1 MGYKTLCF
9 GFSCILF
16 AYFLYLPIPENVE
29 EPWKVK
35 YVDTLIKA
43 ASLAALLGD
52 QLSLDE
58 NVTVIDTD
66 FSNIPVRLHVPK
78 RKSER
83 KRPAIIFIHGG
94 IFVFGS
100 CTHDNMNRLISNKIG
115 AVVLGIEY
123 RLAPK
128 YLFPAA
134 LEDCVSATKFFLQEK
149 ILAKYRVDPSRI
161 CIMGESSGGALAA
174 TVTQLL
180 RSDPEFKN
188 RIKAQALIYP
198 GLQLVDTFLPSH
210 REYPHGPILHREMMF
225 KLASLYVT
233 EDSSMI
239 QALLRNEHMPEESRH
254 LFKFVNWSNFLPEK
268 YKKNYVY
275 TEPVLGKVNASYPVL
290 MDSRLFPLLA
300 NDSQLQSLPLTY
312 ILTCEHDLLR
322 DDSFIYIA
330 RLRNVGVQVFHDH
343 MEEGIHGALSFTM
356 GAVALNLGFKI
367 RDRYIH
373 WLEENL

>member
-1 MGYKTLCF
+1 NFIRVG
-9 GFSCILF
+9 ILLSMICPLVLF
-16 AYFLYLPIPENVE
+16 MNIYMPKVAQTHLLSVPVPQSHATTVNFLILPILIHITFKPTHIFYLVNLC
-29 EPWKVK
+29 KVLSH
-35 YVDTLIKA
+35 YLF
-43 ASLAALLGD
+43 
-52 QLSLDE
+52 LSLQPVSDE

-100 CTHDNMNRLISNKIG
+100 CNLYSNKCC
-115 AVVLGIEY
+115 VSTKFCQHNVDLGY

-330 RLRNVGVQVFHDH
+330 RL
-343 MEEGIHGALSFTM
+343 
-356 GAVALNLGFKI
+356 
-367 RDRYIH
+367 
-373 WLEENL
+373 